1 MNKTLFAVM
10 VSLAAILLGLIL
22 PMSVA
27 NIKDNERDSSVES
40 FESTTGGTEIMTE
53 LSLADKLR
61 IASDN
66 YTGYV
71 GIEKG
76 NRMTEEEVID
86 SVVDFS
92 ELFEGLIGEME
103 GIYEIAELSL
113 QLATENDGA
122 GDSFVCWYVLLPFE
136 KCSVGFTVDDG
147 TGLVLKLAIA
157 SFEEMEMPDIDEM
170 EKDISSAAKT
180 LAVYYDLDFAALYY
194 PSDGEQCVWNII
206 YEYGDEGIRICIS
219 FSDYGVVINDAYREN
234 DAQIIV
240 N

>member
-1 MNKTLFAVM
+1 MNKTLFAVI

-27 NIKDNERDSSVES
+27 NVKDNERDSLVES
-40 FESTTGGTEIMTE
+40 FESTTGGTDIRTE

-76 NRMTEEEVID
+76 NRMSESEVIE

-92 ELFEGLIGEME
+92 TIFEGLIGEMDD
-103 GIYEIAELSL
+103 IHEIVQLSL

-136 KCSVGFTVDDG
+136 KCSVGLTVDDG

-157 SFEEMEMPDIDEM
+157 AFEKMEMPDIE
-170 EKDISSAAKT
+170 ELEREVSSVAKT
-180 LAVYYDLDFAALYY
+180 LAVYYDLDFALMDRSSA
-194 PSDGEQCVWNII
+194 GEQYVWNMI

-219 FSDYGVVINDAYREN
+219 FSDYGVVINDAYRED
-234 DAQIIV
+234 DAMIIV